1 MASKK
6 LKINEIN
13 VLDMLSDDSD
23 SSGES
28 DIDKAYIPSSSSSS
42 DGSEG
47 SHSEADSSDDEI
59 ENGEEEETQ
68 MASELPRT
76 SSNEQVETE
85 ILRPAVDDF
94 SWSMNFD
101 RFQPRMN
108 LPPDVEPTVLV
119 DANRSTSELGIFLQ
133 LFTTELFEKISTYT
147 NMRLQ
152 HLRSEKPNG
161 ENIHDNSR
169 RNNGCFRM
177 HFGDE
182 LQQSTRYAYVLVK

>member
-6 LKINEIN
+6 LKINKIN

-23 SSGES
+23 SSGESDIDES

-59 ENGEEEETQ
+59 ENGKEEETQ

-76 SSNEQVETE
+76 SSNEQVEAE

-119 DANRSTSELGIFLQ
+119 DANSLHRNLAYFYNCLLQNCLRRFLHIQ
-133 LFTTELFEKISTYT
+133 I
-147 NMRLQ
+147 
-152 HLRSEKPNG
+152 
-161 ENIHDNSR
+161 
-169 RNNGCFRM
+169 
-177 HFGDE
+177 
-182 LQQSTRYAYVLVK
+182 